1 VVNLPIEILQL
12 IQSFAKDGKVSFT
25 YKAVREIAMLE
36 IGLDETDV
44 CEILKD
50 IETSDFFEKIKSKTT
65 DEWMYVFKVTVAV
78 TLVYLKL
85 ILRDNCIVISCHED
99 RPYE

>member
-1 VVNLPIEILQL
+1 MVSLPKEILLL
-12 IQSFAKDGKVSFT
+12 IQSLAKEGKVSFT

-44 CEILKD
+44 CEILKEIKATD
-50 IETSDFFEKIKSKTT
+50 SFEKIKSKIS
-65 DEWMYVFKVTVAV
+65 DEWMYVFKVSVAT

-99 RPYE
+99 SPYE